1 MILLVDNYDSFTFN
15 LYQYLGELG
24 AEVKVI
30 RNDAMSAT
38 DALALKPE
46 RIVVSP
52 GPGTPDQAGISLELV
67 RLSPV
72 PLLGVC
78 LGHQALGQAFGG
90 KVVRAAKLM
99 HGKTSEIR
107 HDGKTIF
114 TGLPDVF
121 TATRYHSLVVAPE
134 SVPDCLEVSAWTDGG
149 VVMGLRHKERP
160 LEGVQFHPESVL
172 TTSGKDLLRNF
183 IGLGARVSI
192 KRHLAKLARG
202 ERLSEDEAASA
213 MGAIMDGEATPAQ
226 IGALLAAMAVRGE
239 TEDEVVGFARAM
251 RARAVPLVSK
261 GAVDTCGTGG
271 DGAGTFNISTVASFV
286 VAACG
291 VPVTKHGNRSAS
303 GTCGSADVLEALGV
317 RIDAPA
323 PAVQAALDSV
333 GWTFLFAPKF
343 HASTRHAVLPRR
355 ELGVRTVFNL
365 LGPLTNPARP
375 EGQVVG
381 VPRAELAPFI
391 ARCLSRL
398 GTRRAWVVNGSGI
411 DELTLSG
418 PTTVAEL
425 DGGKVRSF
433 TITPEDA
440 GLPAAPLEAL
450 RGGDPQAN
458 AAITRE
464 ILAGGT
470 GPKRDVVLLN
480 AAAALV
486 VAGRAKDLRAGV
498 RQAAAAIDD
507 GRARA
512 LLERRTG
519 DTRVKPSAGRRLRA
533 GSDPRAHARER
544 GAPAAATAALGVA
557 GGGAACPRA
566 ASSCRGPLASG
577 ARQRDRRAQAPLAF
591 PRSDPRR
598 PGPRRGGAML

>member
-24 AEVKVI
+24 SEVKVV
-30 RNDAMSAT
+30 RNDALSVE
-38 DALALKPE
+38 DALALQPD

-52 GPGTPDQAGISLELV
+52 GPGTPDGAGISLELV
-67 RLSPV
+67 RRSPV

-90 KVVRAAKLM
+90 KVVRAPRVM

-114 TGLPDVF
+114 AGLPDTF
-121 TATRYHSLVVAPE
+121 TATRYHSLVVGPE
-134 SVPDCLEVSAWTDGG
+134 SVPGELEVSAWTDGG
-149 VVMGLRHKERP
+149 VVMGLRHRERP
-160 LEGVQFHPESVL
+160 LEGVQFHPESIL
-172 TTSGKDLLRNF
+172 TSVGKDLLRNF
-183 IGLGARVSI
+183 VGLGARVSI

-202 ERLSEDEAASA
+202 ERLSETEAGSA
-213 MGAIMDGEATPAQ
+213 MGTIMDGEATPAQ
-226 IGALLAAMAVRGE
+226 IGALLAAIAARGE
-239 TEDEVVGFARAM
+239 SEDEVVGFAQAM
-251 RARAVPLVSK
+251 RARAVPVSSR

-291 VPVTKHGNRSAS
+291 VKVAKHGNRSAS

-317 RIDAPA
+317 RIDAP
-323 PAVQAALDSV
+323 PAVVQNALDNV

-343 HASTRHAVLPRR
+343 HAATRHAVGPRK
-355 ELGVRTVFNL
+355 ELGVRTAFNL

-381 VPRAELAPFI
+381 VPKPELTEFV
-391 ARCLSRL
+391 ARCLRRL
-398 GTRRAWVVNGSGI
+398 GTRRAWVVSGGGL
-411 DELTLSG
+411 DELSLAG

-425 DGGKVRSF
+425 EGDRVRTF

-440 GLPAAPLEAL
+440 GLKAAPLEAVG
-450 RGGDPQAN
+450 GGDPQRN
-458 AAITRE
+458 AAIARE
-464 ILAGGT
+464 VLAGAR
-470 GPKRDVVLLN
+470 GPRRDVVLLN

-486 VAGRAKDLRAGV
+486 VAGKAKDVRDGV
-498 RQAAAAIDD
+498 QQAAAAVDD

-512 LLERRTG
+512 ILV
-519 DTRVKPSAGRRLRA
+519 RVK
-533 GSDPRAHARER
+533 E
-544 GAPAAATAALGVA
+544 ALA
-557 GGGAACPRA
+557 
-566 ASSCRGPLASG
+566 
-577 ARQRDRRAQAPLAF
+577 
-591 PRSDPRR
+591 
-598 PGPRRGGAML
+598 